1 VKCYARARLSTPRS
15 FWLAALSVAYVGV
28 AGAEAGRQSLPWMVA
43 LALVALLFF
52 VYRATERG
60 ISSERKLA
68 GKVIRAVSWSLAIWV
83 TARVGPSGSAALDAA
98 ANAGIGTAAVT
109 SLFALSRIEG
119 AGGVLKA
126 PRAAGSLDAA
136 LLAGFMWAVA
146 TALPLTYALLPSYR
160 VRLDP
165 LVIDYATT
173 SAGAAT
179 LMLLIAAA
187 FRVRVLRRLELGVG
201 DRVNGALS
209 LSITAFLVAVPA
221 SLLEVA
227 APDRILP
234 VAVGIAAA
242 LSTWASTIA
251 EPTTVSSALRG
262 ILAVMILGTPVT
274 LSAALAAR
282 AQPAHAGA
290 VVLGSSLLAIVVGLL
305 ARAVARPLGPE
316 QSRWLTAIDRACHDS
331 LEPEPDAA
339 LRATLHALAGVSE
352 SGMARPEIWRSYPEE
367 VLSVDVAGYLHVE
380 PGQLPPRIFEIAL
393 AEPERTLRAEV
404 LAQVMVRR
412 PEVRGLLAWFEAR
425 DAFSATIV
433 IDDDGPVGFI
443 LLPRAGRTAI
453 MTLEEARAVRVLAD
467 RISALLGVTSALAR
481 AREREVEAT
490 VRREYLEGDRARLTQ
505 ALENRAERQRVLA
518 ERWARRVR
526 GTAYSPAAR
535 GALDELER
543 AGRSERVTLLV
554 TPPGVD
560 ATPWAAHAHL
570 SSARSGGAFIV
581 SEGTSPA
588 EQHLEHWEDP
598 DTAPTRLADGG
609 TLLVSDLG
617 VLSAG
622 VQERLARDLVE
633 SSQRPASALAPF
645 GLVLS
650 ANASREELLA
660 QGRLAPSL
668 AREIT
673 RELTLPSLAD
683 RSEDLRALL
692 FDALSRACPKVG
704 KPPLGVEPGALKL
717 LLEHAFPGNDLE
729 LEAMVLRLARVAE
742 GPAVTASDLENLGF
756 EAYRTPESTLSP
768 LPPASRRRAPHRF
781 ARGR

>member
-1 VKCYARARLSTPRS
+1 MTPPRS
-15 FWLAALSVAYVGV
+15 FWPAALSVAYVGV
-28 AGAEAGRQSLPWMVA
+28 AGAELGRRSLPWMVA
-43 LALVALLFF
+43 LALVTLLFF

-68 GKVIRAVSWSLAIWV
+68 GKVVRAVVWSLALWV

-98 ANAGIGTAAVT
+98 ANAGVGTAAVT
-109 SLFALSRIEG
+109 SLFALARIEG
-119 AGGVLKA
+119 TGGMLKP
-126 PRAAGSLDAA
+126 PRAAESLDAA
-136 LLAGFMWAVA
+136 MLAGFMWAVA

-187 FRVRVLRRLELGVG
+187 FRVRVLRRMELGVG

-234 VAVGIAAA
+234 VAVGVAAA

-274 LSAALAAR
+274 LSAGLAAR
-282 AQPAHAGA
+282 AQPQHAGA
-290 VVLGSSLLAIVVGLL
+290 IVLGSSLLAIVVGLL

-339 LRATLHALAGVSE
+339 LRATLHALAGVTE
-352 SGMARPEIWRSYPEE
+352 GRLARPEIWRSHPEE

-393 AEPERTLRAEV
+393 AEPERTLRAEA
-404 LAQVMVRR
+404 LAQVIVRR

-425 DAFSATIV
+425 DAFSATVV
-433 IDDDGPVGFI
+433 IDEDGPVGFI
-443 LLPRAGRTAI
+443 LLPRAGRSAI

-467 RISALLGVTSALAR
+467 RISALLSVTSALAR

-518 ERWARRVR
+518 ERLARRVR
-526 GTAYSPAAR
+526 GTAYAPASR

-543 AGRSERVTLLV
+543 VGQSERVTLLV
-554 TPPGVD
+554 APPGVD
-560 ATPWAAHAHL
+560 AGPWAAHAHL
-570 SSARSGGAFIV
+570 ASPRSGGAFIV

-588 EQHLEHWEDP
+588 EQRIEHWEDP
-598 DTAPTRLADGG
+598 DTSPIRLADGG
-609 TLLVSDLG
+609 TLLVLDVG
-617 VLSAG
+617 VLSPS
-622 VQERLARDLVE
+622 VQERIARELLE
-633 SSQRPASALAPF
+633 SSLRPASALAPF
-645 GLVLS
+645 GLVLG
-650 ANASREELLA
+650 APASRAALLES
-660 QGRLAPSL
+660 GRLSPAL

-673 RELTLPSLAD
+673 REVTLPALAE

-692 FDALSRACPKVG
+692 LEALSRACPKVG
-704 KPPLGVEPGALKL
+704 KPPLGVEPSALKL

-729 LEAMVLRLARVAE
+729 LEAMVLRLARVAQ
-742 GPAVTASDLENLGF
+742 GAAVTYADLEQLGF
-756 EAYRTPESTLSP
+756 EAYTSPEAALSP
-768 LPPASRRRAPHRF
+768 LPPASRRRAPRRF